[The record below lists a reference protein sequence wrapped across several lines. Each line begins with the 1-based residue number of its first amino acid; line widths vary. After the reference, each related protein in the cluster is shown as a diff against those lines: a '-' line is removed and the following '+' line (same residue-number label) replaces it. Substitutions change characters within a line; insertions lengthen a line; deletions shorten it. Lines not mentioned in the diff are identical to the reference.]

1 MPAPLSP
8 LIVRMRHA
16 IEGCRPIQIR
26 GRVTQVTGTLLKA
39 VVPGVR
45 IGELCQ
51 LRNPDQSLAL
61 LAEVIGFQQHQAL
74 LTPLGEMLGVS
85 SNTEVSPTGGM
96 HRVAVGEHL
105 LGQVLDGL
113 GRPFDGSPPAEPAA
127 WYPVYRDAPPPMS
140 RRLIERP
147 LSLGVRAIDGLLTC
161 GEGQRMG
168 IFAAAG
174 GGKSTLLASL
184 VRNAE
189 VDVTVLAL
197 VGERGREVREFIES
211 DLGEQ
216 GLRRSVLVVATSDR
230 PAMERAKA
238 GFVATSI
245 AEYFRDQGRRVLLLM
260 DSLTRFARAQ
270 REIGL
275 AAGEPPTR
283 RGYPPSVFAALPRL
297 MERAGQSERG
307 SITALYTVLV
317 EGDDMSEPVADE
329 TRSILDGHI
338 VLSRKLA
345 AANHY
350 PAIDVLHSGE
360 PGHEPDRRRRS
371 APCGRTLARM
381 AGEVRGS
388 RVAAEDRRIPERPG
402 QRSRPGHREDRGD
415 PPVAAPGYPRNQRL
429 RTGLRAVAEPLRMS
443 LALLL
448 RVRRLRLDRAERAQ
462 GRQLL
467 RVRAAAQGTHRA
479 PGGAT
484 GLPRLATGRRATA
497 VSRLPGGH
505 ARPPA
510 PGSLAAAGRTAA
522 GKGSRPGTGLRR
534 DRAAPRRERER
545 LRQCRRELLERQRQ
559 LEKFAEL
566 ERHVDAERQGLRER
580 SEEGELEEFT
590 RHETWPCSS

>member
-297 MERAGQSERG
+297 MERAGQSERV
-307 SITALYTVLV
+307 S
-317 EGDDMSEPVADE
+317 S
-329 TRSILDGHI
+329 
-338 VLSRKLA
+338 
-345 AANHY
+345 
-350 PAIDVLHSGE
+350 
-360 PGHEPDRRRRS
+360 
-371 APCGRTLARM
+371 
-381 AGEVRGS
+381 
-388 RVAAEDRRIPERPG
+388 
-402 QRSRPGHREDRGD
+402 
-415 PPVAAPGYPRNQRL
+415 
-429 RTGLRAVAEPLRMS
+429 
-443 LALLL
+443 
-448 RVRRLRLDRAERAQ
+448 
-462 GRQLL
+462 
-467 RVRAAAQGTHRA
+467 
-479 PGGAT
+479 AT
-484 GLPRLATGRRATA
+484 G
-497 VSRLPGGH
+497 
-505 ARPPA
+505 
-510 PGSLAAAGRTAA
+510 SLM
-522 GKGSRPGTGLRR
+522 
-534 DRAAPRRERER
+534 
-545 LRQCRRELLERQRQ
+545 
-559 LEKFAEL
+559 
-566 ERHVDAERQGLRER
+566 
-580 SEEGELEEFT
+580 
-590 RHETWPCSS
+590 